1 MEAAAGLPLLH
12 ETHRCGARA
21 LLPPLNS
28 GCPHALLQE
37 ANILESVHLSR
48 RVVGLRRFV
57 WRQGLSLPLQCCSC
71 GVTLYWPQVNA
82 DLSHWVVVC
91 ERVFDCPAHQRI
103 NGSDDEWWPQ
113 VLSLVQLCLRA
124 SFTHTPPLSPL
135 TGAQV
140 AQHAHLLHAR
150 VAYREGPQVPDPS
163 DAAWANEVAAHE
175 R

>member
-1 MEAAAGLPLLH
+1 
-12 ETHRCGARA
+12 
-21 LLPPLNS
+21 
-28 GCPHALLQE
+28 
-37 ANILESVHLSR
+37 
-48 RVVGLRRFV
+48 
-57 WRQGLSLPLQCCSC
+57 
-71 GVTLYWPQVNA
+71 VNA

>member
-1 MEAAAGLPLLH
+1 M
-12 ETHRCGARA
+12 
-21 LLPPLNS
+21 
-28 GCPHALLQE
+28 
-37 ANILESVHLSR
+37 
-48 RVVGLRRFV
+48 
-57 WRQGLSLPLQCCSC
+57 
-71 GVTLYWPQVNA
+71 NA

-103 NGSDDEWWPQ
+103 NGSDGDWWPQ
-113 VLSLVQLCLRA
+113 VLSSVRLLLLN
-124 SFTHTPPLSPL
+124 PPLGVTYSSTIL
-135 TGAQV
+135 LLLIGAQV